1 MAERIT
7 IAELDLDVQALL
19 KSASES
25 KLEILRLR
33 DAQKELKK
41 SGQEASAEFIANEA
55 KLKNLTASYNAQTAA
70 IRVQAAESGKLQ
82 SQQAA
87 ITATVDK
94 LNQSER
100 EYMENNKALKELR
113 KDLNKA
119 DADYQKNLDAINAK
133 INENDEFL
141 KSNRSNLEQQRM
153 SVGSYAEGIREA
165 LKDTG
170 LFSGAL
176 GAVGADTGGVINI
189 FQSFSP
195 VLNTLHQQF
204 NTIIGDAGIFSEA
217 SDRATQATQQTAAA
231 SGQLASAQ
239 RGQATATGA
248 AATATNIGTKALQLM
263 KLALMSL
270 GIGLII
276 AAVLLLV
283 SAFKSFTPLVD
294 KVEQGL
300 AAVGAMFKIVLNAV
314 IALVTGAKDLGSI
327 FDGLGSSMA
336 QAAKDAVALKKAQQD
351 LEDVMAIQEVTT
363 ARNRAEIE
371 KLNIKAR
378 DLTKTEEERIALL
391 QEAEALERKDYEARR
406 ANADEALRIAYE
418 QIRIEGELN
427 EQEMKDLKE
436 KGLAYKEYV
445 EERTGGVDELFDAL
459 KDAQIKQAEMD
470 EEFNKQIE
478 KNILRQNKI
487 IEEQQERDAKAAED
501 KKKAAEAAQKAEEER
516 QKRAEQALQAAAQK
530 EKLLLDEF
538 ISQQGIRAKSLEE
551 ELTLAESVYKQKLVI
566 AQKEFEASKKTENDK
581 LALKIAT
588 NEALNEFNKKSAEI
602 SIAFA
607 EQELQRA
614 IDNSQAILDNDRFL
628 NQSLYNQ
635 KKQALDDMA
644 NAERQYYKTL
654 FDEGTINQQRYNE
667 EINKINNK
675 NREEQAALA
684 DERKLA
690 ENEKQL
696 LDLENKKIAE
706 EENFIA
712 QMELERERLEIQ
724 RAQELAEAE
733 KTGADKQIIK
743 DKYAALDKKIT
754 QDVEDFKLQQR
765 AAVLSGL
772 KGLFGEESKIG
783 KAVALA
789 EIINTTATN
798 ATKAFTQAAVYAS
811 NPLTAP
817 LAVNA
822 NIQGGIIVA
831 TGALQ
836 AAKTVGAKFEKGG
849 LQEIG
854 GKRHSAGGTKFIGE
868 DGTTFEAESGE
879 LIGVMNRNA
888 ARHFMAF
895 NNSFLSGAGSSFNNF
910 SSGGIV
916 SREIAQPGLDIDV
929 LVAKLAEANQ
939 SLPSPVVAVTDIITE
954 GNSYAKVVQ
963 GANLG

>member
-7 IAELDLDVQALL
+7 IAELDLDVQGLL
-19 KSASES
+19 KKSSET
-25 KLEILRLR
+25 KLEILQLR
-33 DAQKELKK
+33 DAQKELRK

-55 KLKNLTASYNAQTAA
+55 RLKNLTATYNAQTAA

-141 KSNRSNLEQQRM
+141 KSNRSNLEAQRM
-153 SVGSYAEGIREA
+153 SVGGYADGIREA
-165 LKDTG
+165 LADTG
-170 LFSGAL
+170 LFNGAL
-176 GAVGADTGGVINI
+176 GAMGADAGGVINI

-204 NTIIGDAGIFSEA
+204 NTIIGDAGLFGQA

-231 SGQLASAQ
+231 SGQLTGAQ
-239 RGQATATGA
+239 RGQAAATGA
-248 AATATNIGTKALQLM
+248 ATTATNIGTKALHLM

-276 AAVLLLV
+276 AAILILV
-283 SAFKSFTPLVD
+283 AAFKSFTPLID
-294 KVEQGL
+294 KVEQGM
-300 AAVGAMFKIVLNAV
+300 AAVGAAFKVVLNAV
-314 IALVTGAKDLGSI
+314 TAFITGAKSLSEA
-327 FDGLGSSMA
+327 FSGLGDSMA
-336 QAAKDAVALKKAQQD
+336 QAAKDAAKLKKAQQD
-351 LEDVMAIQEVTT
+351 LEDAMAIQEVQT
-363 ARNRAEIE
+363 ARNRAAID
-371 KLNIKAR
+371 KLNTQAKDR
-378 DLTKTEEERIALL
+378 TKTEEERLALL
-391 QEAEALERKDYEARR
+391 EEAARLEKQDYQERKK
-406 ANADEALRIAYE
+406 NADEALRIAYE
-418 QIRIEGELN
+418 QIRIEAELN
-427 EQEMKDLKE
+427 AEEMEQLKE
-436 KGLAYKEYV
+436 KGLKYKDYV
-445 EERTGGVDELFDAL
+445 EQRTSGVDELFDAL
-459 KDAQIKQAEMD
+459 KKAQIAQAEMD
-470 EEFNKQIE
+470 GEFNTLLE
-478 KNILRQNKI
+478 KNINKQNKI
-487 IEEQQERDAKAAED
+487 IEDKEAREAKAAEER
-501 KKKAAEAAQKAEEER
+501 KKAIDAAQKAEEER

-530 EKLLLDEF
+530 SKLLLDDF
-538 ISQQGIRAKSLEE
+538 ISQQGVRAKSLEE
-551 ELTLAESVYKQKLVI
+551 ELNMAEYIYKQKLVI
-566 AQKEFEASKKTENDK
+566 AQKDFEASKKTENDK

-588 NEALNEFNKKSAEI
+588 NDALNEFNKKSAEI

-607 EQELQRA
+607 EQELKRA
-614 IDNSQAILDNDRFL
+614 VDNSQAILDNDKFL
-628 NQSLYNQ
+628 NESLFNQ
-635 KKQALDDMA
+635 KKKALDDMA
-644 NAERQYYKTL
+644 QAERDYYKIML
-654 FDEGTINQQRYNE
+654 DEGAINQQRYNE
-667 EINKINNK
+667 EINKINTQ
-675 NREEQAALA
+675 NREEQSALA

-724 RAQELAEAE
+724 RNQEIAEAE
-733 KTGADKQIIK
+733 KTGADVQIIK

-754 QDVEDFKLQQR
+754 KDVEDFKMQQR
-765 AAVLSGL
+765 MAVLSGI

-783 KAVALA
+783 KAVAVA
-789 EIINTTATN
+789 EIVNSTVSN
-798 ATKAFTQAAVYAS
+798 AAKAFNQAAVFAS
-811 NPLTAP
+811 NPVTAA
-817 LAVNA
+817 LAPNA
-822 NIQGGIIVA
+822 AIQGGIIIA
-831 TGALQ
+831 TGAMQ
-836 AAKTVGAKFEKGG
+836 VAKTVGAKFEKGG

-854 GKRHSAGGTKFIGE
+854 GNRHSAGGTKFIGE
-868 DGTTFEAESGE
+868 DGTAFEAEQGE

-895 NNSFLSGAGSSFNNF
+895 NNSFSSGGGSSFNNF
-910 SSGGIV
+910 ASGGIV

-939 SLPSPVVAVTDIITE
+939 ALPSPVVAVTDIITE
-954 GNSYAKVVQ
+954 GNNYAKVVQ
-963 GANLG
+963 GANF